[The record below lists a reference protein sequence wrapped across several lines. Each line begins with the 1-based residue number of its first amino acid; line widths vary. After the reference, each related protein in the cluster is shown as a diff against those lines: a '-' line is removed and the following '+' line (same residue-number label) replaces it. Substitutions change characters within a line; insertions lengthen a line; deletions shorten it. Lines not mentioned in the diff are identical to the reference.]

1 MRQTERVAAVLEAL
15 AADGTVDVTALVERL
30 GVSAATVRRDLQLL
44 EEQRML
50 SRTHGGAVAHDVLY
64 ELPLRYKAARHQAEK
79 RRIAAE
85 AATRVADG
93 AVVGL
98 TGGTTTT
105 EVARAIS
112 DRRGIT
118 VVTNALNIAGELA
131 IRADLK
137 LVVTGGTARP
147 ESYELVGPVA
157 EQALERLNL
166 DVAFVGV
173 DGISL
178 EAGLTTH
185 HEIEAHT
192 NRTMIERARSVVVV
206 ADSSKLGRVA
216 FAQICA
222 LDAVDELITDEDA
235 PAAMLARAD
244 GRGRR
249 RDGRDGLAAA
259 DRLGDQVPVR
269 VDQLVHHLDDRL
281 DRRVAAV
288 FGSTSA
294 AW

>member
-1 MRQTERVAAVLEAL
+1 MRQAERVAAVLEAL
-15 AADGTVDVTALVERL
+15 ASEGTVDVTALVERL

-44 EEQRML
+44 EQQRML
-50 SRTHGGAVAHDVLY
+50 ARTHGGAVAHDVLY
-64 ELPLRYKAARHQAEK
+64 ELPLRYKAARHQVEK
-79 RRIAAE
+79 RRIAGE

-105 EVARAIS
+105 EVARAIL

-131 IRADLK
+131 IRADLR
-137 LVVTGGTARP
+137 LVVTGGTARS

-192 NRTMIERARSVVVV
+192 NRTMIERARLVVVV

-216 FAQICA
+216 FAQICPP
-222 LDAVDELITDEDA
+222 DAVDELITDEGA
-235 PAAMLARAD
+235 PEATIRELTEA
-244 GRGRR
+244 G
-249 RDGRDGLAAA
+249 
-259 DRLGDQVPVR
+259 
-269 VDQLVHHLDDRL
+269 
-281 DRRVAAV
+281 VAVTIAT
-288 FGSTSA
+288 GTGT
-294 AW
+294 

>member
-1 MRQTERVAAVLEAL
+1 MRQAERVAVVLEAL
-15 AADGTVDVTALVERL
+15 AAEGTVDVTALVERL
-30 GVSAATVRRDLQLL
+30 GVSAATVRRDLRLL
-44 EEQRML
+44 EQQRML

-64 ELPLRYKAARHQAEK
+64 ELPLRYKAARHQVEK

-105 EVARAIS
+105 EVARAIL

-131 IRADLK
+131 IRADLR
-137 LVVTGGTARP
+137 LVVTGGTARS

-173 DGISL
+173 DGISAR
-178 EAGLTTH
+178 AGITTH
-185 HEIEAHT
+185 REIEAHT
-192 NRTMIERARSVVVV
+192 NRTMQERAHRVVVV
-206 ADSSKLGRVA
+206 ADASKIGRVVLA
-216 FAQICA
+216 RIAGCE
-222 LDAVDELITDEDA
+222 DVDTLITTTGADPGERGA
-235 PAAMLARAD
+235 IAA
-244 GRGRR
+244 
-249 RDGRDGLAAA
+249 
-259 DRLGDQVPVR
+259 LGVEVEE
-269 VDQLVHHLDDRL
+269 V
-281 DRRVAAV
+281 
-288 FGSTSA
+288 
-294 AW
+294 

>member
-1 MRQTERVAAVLEAL
+1 MRQAERVAAVLELL
-15 AADGTVDVTALVERL
+15 AAEGTVDVSALVDRL

-64 ELPLRYKAARHQAEK
+64 ELPLRYKAARHQVEK
-79 RRIAAE
+79 QRIAAE

-105 EVARAIS
+105 EVARAIL

-131 IRADLK
+131 IRDLK
-137 LVVTGGTARP
+137 LVVTGGTARS

-192 NRTMIERARSVVVV
+192 NRTMIERARLVVVV

-216 FAQICA
+216 FAQISP
-222 LDAVDELITDEDA
+222 LVAVDELITDEAA
-235 PAAMLARAD
+235 PAATIRELTEA
-244 GRGRR
+244 G
-249 RDGRDGLAAA
+249 
-259 DRLGDQVPVR
+259 
-269 VDQLVHHLDDRL
+269 
-281 DRRVAAV
+281 VAVTVAI
-288 FGSTSA
+288 GA
-294 AW
+294 GA

>member
-1 MRQTERVAAVLEAL
+1 MLALDMRQAERVAAVLETL

-30 GVSAATVRRDLQLL
+30 GVSATTVRRDLQLL
-44 EEQRML
+44 EQQRML

-64 ELPLRYKAARHQAEK
+64 ELPLRYKAARHQSEK
-79 RRIAAE
+79 KQIAAE

-112 DRRGIT
+112 DRHGIT

-192 NRTMIERARSVVVV
+192 NRTMIERARHVVVV
-206 ADSSKLGRVA
+206 TDSSKLGRVA
-216 FAQICA
+216 FAQICR
-222 LDAVDELITDEDA
+222 LDAVDELITDEGATSEAIRELTDA
-235 PAAMLARAD
+235 
-244 GRGRR
+244 GIT
-249 RDGRDGLAAA
+249 
-259 DRLGDQVPVR
+259 VT
-269 VDQLVHHLDDRL
+269 
-281 DRRVAAV
+281 VA
-288 FGSTSA
+288 
-294 AW
+294 

>member
-1 MRQTERVAAVLEAL
+1 MGSVGSTHLGGMLARVRQAERVAAVLEAL
-15 AADGTVDVTALVERL
+15 AAEGTVDVTALTERL

-44 EEQRML
+44 EQQRML

-64 ELPLRYKAARHQAEK
+64 ELPLRYKAARHQVEK
-79 RRIAAE
+79 QRIAAE

-105 EVARAIS
+105 EVARAIL

-118 VVTNALNIAGELA
+118 VVTNALNIASELA

-137 LVVTGGTARP
+137 LVVTGGTARS

-173 DGISL
+173 DGISMQ
-178 EAGLTTH
+178 AGLTTH

-192 NRTMIERARSVVVV
+192 NRTMIERARLVVVV

-216 FAQICA
+216 FAQICPT
-222 LDAVDELITDEDA
+222 DAVDELITDEGA
-235 PAAMLARAD
+235 PAATIRELTEA
-244 GRGRR
+244 G
-249 RDGRDGLAAA
+249 
-259 DRLGDQVPVR
+259 
-269 VDQLVHHLDDRL
+269 
-281 DRRVAAV
+281 VAVTIAN
-288 FGSTSA
+288 GSGT
-294 AW
+294 